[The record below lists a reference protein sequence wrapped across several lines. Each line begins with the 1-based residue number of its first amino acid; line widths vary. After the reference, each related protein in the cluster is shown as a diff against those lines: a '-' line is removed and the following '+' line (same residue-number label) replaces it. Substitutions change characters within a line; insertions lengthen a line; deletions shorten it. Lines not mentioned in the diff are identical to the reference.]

1 MSSFADSAT
10 ADFFR
15 ARLDHMIDLRHE
27 LAVLTSRMPWQQLE
41 ATLAHRLSR
50 QAIAGKKLPGIDLF
64 GESIAL
70 TPRVNRAGRP
80 RVPLRIMMALL
91 YLQNAFN
98 LSDEAVVA
106 RWAENPYWQYF
117 SGLAYFEP
125 RPPCDGSL
133 LVKFRKLIGEE
144 GVEELLAQTVQLAVQ
159 LKLIRKQD
167 LQTVVVDTT
176 VQSKAVA
183 HPTDSRLLEV
193 ARSKLVDA
201 AKNAGIAL
209 KQTFVR
215 EGAQLLR
222 KARGYAHARQFKR
235 LRKTVNR
242 QRTVLGRLLREVQR
256 KQPEVVGD
264 GHTAL
269 QQAVQKASQLHAQ
282 TAQRANR
289 GGKGK
294 LYAWHAPEVEC
305 ISKGKARTP
314 YEFGVKAGICTTL
327 KGNLIVGARSF
338 PGNPYD
344 GHTLHEQLE
353 QATIVMQETGVK
365 PTTAVV
371 DLGYRGVDALKAG
384 IHIIHRGKTRSLTPG
399 QRKLLRRR
407 QSIEPVIGH
416 LKADH
421 RMDRCWYKGHQGD
434 ALRTVLSA
442 VGFNLRWLLRKI
454 VEKGIAFFCAC
465 PFALAQTIAGW
476 MRPHSPRLQHA

>member
-1 MSSFADSAT
+1 M
-10 ADFFR
+10 
-15 ARLDHMIDLRHE
+15 
-27 LAVLTSRMPWQQLE
+27 
-41 ATLAHRLSR
+41 
-50 QAIAGKKLPGIDLF
+50 
-64 GESIAL
+64 
-70 TPRVNRAGRP
+70 
-80 RVPLRIMMALL
+80 
-91 YLQNAFN
+91 
-98 LSDEAVVA
+98 
-106 RWAENPYWQYF
+106 
-117 SGLAYFEP
+117 
-125 RPPCDGSL
+125 
-133 LVKFRKLIGEE
+133 
-144 GVEELLAQTVQLAVQ
+144 
-159 LKLIRKQD
+159 
-167 LQTVVVDTT
+167 
-176 VQSKAVA
+176 
-183 HPTDSRLLEV
+183 
-193 ARSKLVDA
+193 
-201 AKNAGIAL
+201 
-209 KQTFVR
+209 
-215 EGAQLLR
+215 
-222 KARGYAHARQFKR
+222 
-235 LRKTVNR
+235 
-242 QRTVLGRLLREVQR
+242 LGRLLREVQR

-289 GGKGK
+289 GG
-294 LYAWHAPEVEC
+294 
-305 ISKGKARTP
+305 
-314 YEFGVKAGICTTL
+314 

-371 DLGYRGVDALKAG
+371 DLGYRGVDALNAG

-421 RMDRCWYKGHQGD
+421 RMDRCWYKGQEGD

-465 PFALAQTIAGW
+465 LFALAQTIAGW